1 MSVAVEPRN
10 EGRTGLSAWWA
21 VREVDYLFS
30 RLGHYTRFVAYSKWS
45 LIGIVL
51 VLTLSLIGW
60 PLLTKDKSGI
70 RVSFVDAKSVKEKPV
85 SPVMQNPI
93 YRGIGNHGQQ
103 FKMVGRTATQQTPT
117 LVIIDHPEGQ
127 MLKENNGWNY
137 LTADRAE
144 YQQDKKIIDLYDNVT
159 LVDDKANTFNTI
171 HATVLMPSMDVSG
184 HDPITGVGDL
194 GNILA
199 SSFEI
204 KDKGTHFIFYGGAQ
218 QLKVTVDRA
227 KKNEKK

>member
-1 MSVAVEPRN
+1 M
-10 EGRTGLSAWWA
+10 
-21 VREVDYLFS
+21 
-30 RLGHYTRFVAYSKWS
+30 
-45 LIGIVL
+45 
-51 VLTLSLIGW
+51 
-60 PLLTKDKSGI
+60 
-70 RVSFVDAKSVKEKPV
+70 
-85 SPVMQNPI
+85 
-93 YRGIGNHGQQ
+93 
-103 FKMVGRTATQQTPT
+103 
-117 LVIIDHPEGQ
+117 
-127 MLKENNGWNY
+127 
-137 LTADRAE
+137 
-144 YQQDKKIIDLYDNVT
+144 T